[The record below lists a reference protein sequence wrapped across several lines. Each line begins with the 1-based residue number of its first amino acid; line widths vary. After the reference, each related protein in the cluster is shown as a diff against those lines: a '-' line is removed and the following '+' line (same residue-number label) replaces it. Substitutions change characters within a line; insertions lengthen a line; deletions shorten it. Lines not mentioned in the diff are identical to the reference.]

1 MVRAS
6 DELPGTDELPS
17 TDELPGTY
25 LVAFKVSKEEIV
37 LGYFYIMKPNYLAP
51 AQKGN
56 YLKVLARPLQY
67 AKWLV
72 VQK

>member
-6 DELPGTDELPS
+6 
-17 TDELPGTY
+17 DELPGTY
-25 LVAFKVSKEEIV
+25 LVAFKVSKEEIM

-56 YLKVLARPLQY
+56 CLKVLARPLWY
-67 AKWLV
+67 EKWLV
-72 VQK
+72 IQK